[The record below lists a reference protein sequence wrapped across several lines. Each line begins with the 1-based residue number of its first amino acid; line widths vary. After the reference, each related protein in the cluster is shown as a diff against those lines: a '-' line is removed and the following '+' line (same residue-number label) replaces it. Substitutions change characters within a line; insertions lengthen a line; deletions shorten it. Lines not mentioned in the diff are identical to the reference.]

1 MIFYLLLVATP
12 TNQKVEFAQAQV
24 SWVSH
29 REIIRSYCVVCN
41 EKLC

>member
-24 SWVSH
+24 SQGNDS
-29 REIIRSYCVVCN
+29 IL
-41 EKLC
+41 LCGVQSKIMLQD